1 MYRSRSSL
9 SYDILNGLQ
18 YPANVSAILAY
29 LSYFPP
35 PPPVLPGPPPR
46 RSWTCS
52 SHSDSSLSCF
62 VSDDRNPSSL
72 RQYISLN
79 DYNQSRLISNTSD
92 ISINPSYSNKSSSL
106 SNYLINLFQN
116 QFSLI
121 VLSIVLLIL
130 LLFIIFFLILFLYYQ
145 RYRQRQLPSNNK
157 NKKFYYHLIPRRQKH
172 QITINNNEHKLVCLR
187 KDSSTANVIRIDGI
201 PTKNNNETEEAV

>member
-1 MYRSRSSL
+1 MYRTRSSL
-9 SYDILNGLQ
+9 SYDILHGLR
-18 YPANVSAILAY
+18 YPDNVSAILAY
-29 LSYFPP
+29 LGYFPP

-79 DYNQSRLISNTSD
+79 DYNQSKLISN
-92 ISINPSYSNKSSSL
+92 ISINSSYSNKSSSL

-121 VLSIVLLIL
+121 ILSIILLSI
-130 LLFIIFFLILFLYYQ
+130 LLFIIFFLILYLYYQ
-145 RYRQRQLPSNNK
+145 RHRQRQLTLNNK
-157 NKKFYYHLIPRRQKH
+157 NKKFYYHLLPHRQKH
-172 QITINNNEHKLVCLR
+172 QTTINNNEQKLVSLR
-187 KDSSTANVIRIDGI
+187 KDSSTANIIRIGGI
-201 PTKNNNETEEAV
+201 HTINNNENEEAV